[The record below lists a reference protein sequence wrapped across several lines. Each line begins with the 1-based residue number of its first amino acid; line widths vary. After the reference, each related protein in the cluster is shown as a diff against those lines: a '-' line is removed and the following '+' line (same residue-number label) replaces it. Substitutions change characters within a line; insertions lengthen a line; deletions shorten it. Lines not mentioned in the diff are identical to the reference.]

1 MIFIES
7 LNLMKSVK
15 HRSSTVSRSS
25 AKTSYDGSR
34 HQSQILPKLGKILL
48 STLWILEGKLCG
60 WIPFQQPVTS
70 VCNPTT
76 AALAC
81 APNEYK
87 DQSTAP
93 ECTC

>member
-25 AKTSYDGSR
+25 AKTAPDRSTTN
-34 HQSQILPKLGKILL
+34 SQTLPKLTKLLFSTIWILQGKIHSWTPLL
-48 STLWILEGKLCG
+48 QDATI
-60 WIPFQQPVTS
+60 

-76 AALAC
+76 AALVC
-81 APNEYK
+81 ASN
-87 DQSTAP
+87 
-93 ECTC
+93 